1 MSTNSLKHKFKEI
14 DNVPNTD
21 TLVLPKKKEYRFLSL
36 RQIPSIKYEA
46 AQWFENQWK
55 VSKEAYLKE
64 MDAYL
69 KGKTEYGWY
78 LCMDGKKII
87 GGLGVIEN
95 DFHKRKEL
103 TPNICAVYVEESYRC
118 QGIAGMLLKRV
129 VSDLKS
135 KQITPVYL
143 LTDTVGFYER
153 YGFEFLCMVQNENEP
168 GMSRMYIHR

>member
-1 MSTNSLKHKFKEI
+1 M
-14 DNVPNTD
+14 
-21 TLVLPKKKEYRFLSL
+21 
-36 RQIPSIKYEA
+36 
-46 AQWFENQWK
+46 
-55 VSKEAYLKE
+55 
-64 MDAYL
+64 
-69 KGKTEYGWY
+69 
-78 LCMDGKKII
+78 
-87 GGLGVIEN
+87 IEN
-95 DFHKRKEL
+95 DFHKRKDL